1 MTISVPP
8 PSFRSSHSYLAVSL
22 TVLASCSV
30 VACCPTSS
38 LETSTPSPQEPG
50 PCQTGFRQRKHLRKS
65 QDASDWGVRLTFA
78 HRRLECLPMFTDQK
92 LGKAVAIANSL
103 DADPFSR
110 EAQEVEQLEKQA
122 EHLFSSFP
130 WQTEVIAVADGR
142 LFWAW
147 WMITNILR
155 SFSLN
160 VTVGSCPYYQNGI
173 ILAVNYNNKTRVLRF
188 CNW

>member
-1 MTISVPP
+1 
-8 PSFRSSHSYLAVSL
+8 
-22 TVLASCSV
+22 
-30 VACCPTSS
+30 
-38 LETSTPSPQEPG
+38 
-50 PCQTGFRQRKHLRKS
+50 
-65 QDASDWGVRLTFA
+65 
-78 HRRLECLPMFTDQK
+78 MFTDQK

-110 EAQEVEQLEKQA
+110 EAHCYGVYLWIHAFRGLVDEGMEQLEKQA

-130 WQTEVIAVADGR
+130 WQTEVIAVADVG

-173 ILAVNYNNKTRVLRF
+173 ILAVNYNNKTQVLRF